1 MAFVQHFN
9 KIIIDIHTGIQ
20 YYLYRTIVK
29 PAYRRR
35 KTMKSNSI
43 KMRTFGCGQFHEFVL
58 PNGKVLLIDPYW
70 GFGKNPDGYYDDGLW
85 GHDPDEITGADY
97 IILTHT
103 HLDHDKE
110 VAYYTEKYDSLVI
123 SPAMSAE
130 SVLHFHNIGCD
141 NLFLA
146 FPYEELA
153 FKDLTVKVFPAK
165 HCNLGSRYNPD
176 YDLSFERHG
185 LAGHK
190 GCDDWGS
197 IESYDYLITTKDGF
211 QILLA
216 NGRDIYTSTYL
227 ESQKICPDLLIRQ
240 AEVKYEEGPKKG
252 QMYSAEDYAEL
263 CARFR
268 ATMAI
273 PTHYDSVCK
282 KYGGKEWLDN
292 FYADVAAEYKKLVPG
307 GFFFF
312 PEVWK
317 WYSIGLDISE
327 E

>member
-1 MAFVQHFN
+1 
-9 KIIIDIHTGIQ
+9 
-20 YYLYRTIVK
+20 
-29 PAYRRR
+29 
-35 KTMKSNSI
+35 MKSNSI